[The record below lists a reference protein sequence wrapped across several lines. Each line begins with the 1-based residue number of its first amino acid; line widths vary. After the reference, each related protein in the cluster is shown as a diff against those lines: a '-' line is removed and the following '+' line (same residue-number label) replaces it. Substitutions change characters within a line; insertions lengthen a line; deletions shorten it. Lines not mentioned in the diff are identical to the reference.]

1 MFKVLPCD
9 FGVQGDKALDAIHAL
24 ETRLRGNIGRTVYI
38 EYIQFE
44 NRVLGHTIDGM
55 EYMNANEVV
64 RDHIAYQSLVRN
76 IFAAVFMAMLIP
88 FVILLLRILRAKP

>member
-1 MFKVLPCD
+1 M
-9 FGVQGDKALDAIHAL
+9 
-24 ETRLRGNIGRTVYI
+24 YI

-44 NRVLGHTIDGM
+44 NRVLGLTIDGM
-55 EYMNANEVV
+55 EYMNADEVV
-64 RDHIAYQSLVRN
+64 RDHIAYQSLERN